1 VIDLTNA
8 RATDARTLADLD
20 TPSVVIDLDIVER
33 NVLRWQERCD
43 RLGLANRPHIKTHKL
58 VPLARHQIATG
69 ACGITCQKIA
79 EAEVMADAGVDDIFI
94 TNNILGGH
102 KLSRVAGLARR
113 CRIAVVADG
122 ETVIE
127 GLSAAMAA
135 AGLKLD
141 VAVECDT
148 GGRRCGVQT
157 PASALALAQ
166 VIDRAP
172 GLRFGGL
179 MTYPPAGGRILS
191 AAFLAEA
198 TDLCRRAG
206 LAVDTV
212 SSGGTPD
219 MWIDDGLERVTEY
232 RAGTYVYND
241 RSLVARGTA
250 RSEDCALTVLTTV
263 VSRPTS
269 DRAIVDAG
277 SKSLTSDLLGL
288 EGYGAVRQFEAARIA
303 ALSEEHGHIDLSAC
317 EDRPAV
323 GERVHILPN
332 HVCPVSNLVDT
343 VVLVRGD
350 EVVALHTVD
359 ARGCVQ

>member
-1 VIDLTNA
+1 MIDLSNA
-8 RATDARTLADLD
+8 RPTNARTLAELD

-33 NVLRWQERCD
+33 NVRRWQERCD
-43 RLGLANRPHIKTHKL
+43 RLGLINRPHIKTHKL
-58 VPLARHQIATG
+58 VALARHQIAEG
-69 ACGITCQKIA
+69 ARGITCQKIA
-79 EAEVMADAGVDDIFI
+79 EAEVMADAGVEDILI
-94 TNNILGGH
+94 TYNIVGGL
-102 KLSRVAGLARR
+102 KLSRLAELARR
-113 CRIAVVADG
+113 CRVAVVADS
-122 ETVIE
+122 EPVID
-127 GLSAAMAA
+127 GLSASMAA
-135 AGLKLD
+135 AGLKLN

-148 GGRRCGVQT
+148 GGARCGVQT
-157 PASALALAQ
+157 PASALALA
-166 VIDRAP
+166 VAIERAP
-172 GLRFGGL
+172 GLRFNGL
-179 MTYPPAGGRILS
+179 MTYPPAGGRKGS

-206 LAVDTV
+206 LAVDAV

-219 MWIDDGLERVTEY
+219 MWLDDGLERVTEY
-232 RAGTYVYND
+232 RAGTYIYND
-241 RSLVARGTA
+241 RSLVVRGAARP
-250 RSEDCALTVLTTV
+250 EDCALTVLTTV

-288 EGYGAVRQFEAARIA
+288 EGYGAVRGYEAARIA
-303 ALSEEHGHIDLSAC
+303 ALSEEHGHIDVSAC

-359 ARGCVQ
+359 ARGCVN

>member
-8 RATDARTLADLD
+8 LAAEARTLGDLD

-58 VPLARHQIATG
+58 VALAKHQIAAG
-69 ACGITCQKIA
+69 ARGITCQKLA
-79 EAEVMADAGVDDIFI
+79 EAEVMADAGIEDIFI
-94 TNNILGGH
+94 TYNILGRH
-102 KLSRVAGLARR
+102 KLSRLAELARR
-113 CRIAVVADG
+113 CRIAVAADG
-122 ETVIE
+122 ELVIE

-135 AGLKLD
+135 AGLTLD

-148 GGRRCGVQT
+148 GGRRCGVQS

-166 VIDRAP
+166 VLDRAP

-179 MTYPPAGGRILS
+179 MTYPPAGGRNVS
-191 AAFLAEA
+191 AAFIAEA

-206 LAVDTV
+206 LAIHTV

-219 MWIDDGLERVTEY
+219 LWLDDGLEMVTEY

-250 RSEDCALTVLTTV
+250 RPEDCALTVLTTV

-288 EGYGAVRQFEAARIA
+288 DGYGAVRQYEAARIA

-332 HVCPVSNLVDT
+332 HACPVSNLADA
-343 VVLVRGD
+343 VVLARGD
-350 EVVALHTVD
+350 KVVALHPVD
-359 ARGCVQ
+359 ARGRVQ

>member
-1 VIDLTNA
+1 MIDLSSARPANA
-8 RATDARTLADLD
+8 RALAELD

-33 NVLRWQERCD
+33 NIRRWQERCD
-43 RLGLANRPHIKTHKL
+43 RLGFANRPHVKTHKI
-58 VPLARHQIATG
+58 VALARRQIAEG
-69 ACGITCQKIA
+69 ARGITCQKLA
-79 EAEVMADAGVDDIFI
+79 EAEMMADAGVEDIFI
-94 TNNILGGH
+94 TYNILGRH
-102 KLSRVAGLARR
+102 KLCRLTQLVRR
-113 CRIAVVADG
+113 CRIAVVADS
-122 ETVIE
+122 EMVIE
-127 GLSAAMAA
+127 GLSAAMAT

-141 VAVECDT
+141 VSVECDT
-148 GGRRCGVQT
+148 GGRRCGVGT

-166 VIDRAP
+166 TIDRAP

-206 LAVDTV
+206 LAVDAV

-219 MWIDDGLERVTEY
+219 MWLDDGLEMVTEY

-241 RSLVARGTA
+241 RSLVVRGAARP
-250 RSEDCALTVLTTV
+250 EDCALTVLTTV

-288 EGYGAVRQFEAARIA
+288 EGYGAVRGYEAALIP
-303 ALSEEHGHIDLSAC
+303 ALSEEHGHIDVSAC
-317 EDRPAV
+317 EDRPVV

-343 VVLVRGD
+343 VALVRGE

>member
-1 VIDLTNA
+1 MIDLSSA
-8 RATDARTLADLD
+8 RPAGARTLDELD

-33 NVLRWQERCD
+33 NVRRWQERCD

-58 VPLARHQIATG
+58 VALARHQIAEG
-69 ACGITCQKIA
+69 ARGITCQKLA
-79 EAEVMADAGVDDIFI
+79 EAEVMADAGVEDILI
-94 TNNILGGH
+94 TYNILGAH
-102 KLSRVAGLARR
+102 KLSRLAGLARR
-113 CRIAVVADG
+113 CRMAVVADG
-122 ETVIE
+122 APVIE

-135 AGLKLD
+135 AGLTLD

-148 GGRRCGVQT
+148 GGRRCGVET

-179 MTYPPAGGRILS
+179 MTYPPAGGRKAS

-198 TDLCRRAG
+198 RELCRRAG

-219 MWIDDGLERVTEY
+219 MWLDDGLEMVSEY

-241 RSLVARGTA
+241 RSLVHRGTA
-250 RSEDCALTVLTTV
+250 RLEDCALTVLTTV
-263 VSRPTS
+263 VSRPVS
-269 DRAIVDAG
+269 GRAIVDAG

-288 EGYGAVRQFEAARIA
+288 QGYGAVRGYEAARIA
-303 ALSEEHGHIDLSAC
+303 ALSEEHGHIDVSAC
-317 EDRPAV
+317 EARPAV

-332 HVCPVSNLVDT
+332 HACPVSNLVDT
-343 VVLVRGD
+343 VVLARGED
-350 EVVALHTVD
+350 VVALHTVD

>member
-1 VIDLTNA
+1 MIDLTNA
-8 RATDARTLADLD
+8 RPAGARTLAELD

-33 NVLRWQERCD
+33 NVLRWQERCN

-58 VPLARHQIATG
+58 VALAKHQIATG
-69 ACGITCQKIA
+69 ACGITCQKLA
-79 EAEVMADAGVDDIFI
+79 EAEVMADAGIDDIFI
-94 TNNILGGH
+94 TYNILGDH
-102 KLSRVAGLARR
+102 KLSRLAGLAQR

-122 ETVIE
+122 EPVID

-135 AGLKLD
+135 AGLRLD

-148 GGRRCGVQT
+148 GGRRCGVQS
-157 PASALALAQ
+157 PESALALAQ
-166 VIDRAP
+166 SIDGAP

-179 MTYPPAGGRILS
+179 MTYPPAGGRNVS

-212 SSGGTPD
+212 STGGTPD
-219 MWIDDGLERVTEY
+219 LWLDDGLEMVTEY
-232 RAGTYVYND
+232 RAGTYIYND

-250 RSEDCALTVLTTV
+250 RPEDCALSVLTTV
-263 VSRPTS
+263 VSRPTF

-288 EGYGAVRQFEAARIA
+288 DGYGAVRQYEAAQIA
-303 ALSEEHGHIDLSAC
+303 SLSEEHGHMDLSAC

-343 VVLVRGD
+343 VVLARGH

-359 ARGCVQ
+359 ARGRVQ

>member
-1 VIDLTNA
+1 MIDLTNA
-8 RATDARTLADLD
+8 RPAGARTLAELD
-20 TPSVVIDLDIVER
+20 TPSVVVDLDIVER
-33 NVLRWQERCD
+33 NVRRWQERCD
-43 RLGLANRPHIKTHKL
+43 RLGLANRPHVKTHKL
-58 VPLARHQIATG
+58 VPLAKHQISAG

-79 EAEVMADAGVDDIFI
+79 EAEVMADAGVEDILI
-94 TNNILGGH
+94 TYNILGSH
-102 KLSRVAGLARR
+102 KLSRLAGLARR

-122 ETVIE
+122 EPVID

-135 AGLKLD
+135 AGLRLD

-148 GGRRCGVQT
+148 GGRRCGVPT
-157 PASALALAQ
+157 PASALALAEA
-166 VIDRAP
+166 IARAP

-179 MTYPPAGGRILS
+179 MTYPPAGARILS

-206 LAVDTV
+206 LAVDAV

-219 MWIDDGLERVTEY
+219 MWLDDGLEMVSEY

-250 RSEDCALTVLTTV
+250 RPEECALTVLTTV

-277 SKSLTSDLLGL
+277 SKSLTSDQLGL
-288 EGYGAVRQFEAARIA
+288 DGYGMVRQFEAARIA

-317 EDRPAV
+317 ADRPAV

-332 HVCPVSNLVDT
+332 HACPVSNLADA
-343 VVLVRGD
+343 VVLARGD
-350 EVVALHTVD
+350 DVVAIHPVD